1 MRSVLVDEQPLV
13 TLVTLQVASG
23 QVITCSYRVPSAMSG
38 CSFSVDLT
46 FLLLPLFDLLV
57 GMDGLQRYSP
67 LRVDCSNKWK
77 IIPYQGATR
86 CSPFCSHMSNGGAV
100 VTLGYS

>member
-1 MRSVLVDEQPLV
+1 
-13 TLVTLQVASG
+13 
-23 QVITCSYRVPSAMSG
+23 
-38 CSFSVDLT
+38 VDLT

-86 CSPFCSHMSNGGAV
+86 CLQGVHPFVPTGAMV
-100 VTLGYS
+100 ELWLLSATPSRTVPGINTQTLRR